1 MRHREFH
8 RADRS
13 AVIVAGISGIAG
25 VVTGAISMAA
35 GEYVA
40 VSSQADTDAADM
52 AREKPGLTGQAEL
65 AAFFLDSLR

>member
-35 GEYVA
+35 GEYVS